1 MSAQAAEEPYPP
13 RIPHASAAGA
23 PPGRAARSLAGAPP
37 RAFAARGATDSATD
51 TRPGPAPT
59 AKPGTPRRAKGP
71 RILNVP
77 TGPLLVALLAVL
89 VGTMMVAISIGSVT
103 IPVVDVWRIV
113 WHHLTGAGATADPA
127 LDQIVWNFRTPRV
140 VLAALVGAGLAVAG
154 VVLQAVVANPL
165 ADPYVLGVSSGASL
179 GAVMVITMAG
189 GALGGLG
196 VSAAAFAGA
205 MVAVALV
212 FVLGLT
218 RGRLAPTRLVLSGV
232 AVGYLF
238 LAGTSYLQLQA
249 TPTELRSVMFWM
261 LGSVAGA
268 KWNQLGLVSTVVL
281 TSTVFLALFGRQLNA
296 LLAGDES
303 ATALGVDVH
312 RLRGALLV
320 LSSLLTGTVIAVA
333 GGIGFVG
340 LMIPHLVRLAVGAD
354 HRRLLP
360 LAAVVGAIYLVVVDL
375 LSRTVNRPNELP
387 LGILTALFGAPF
399 FLWLLRRNKTLDAS

>member
-13 RIPHASAAGA
+13 RTPHASAAGA
-23 PPGRAARSLAGAPP
+23 PPGRAARSLAGALP
-37 RAFAARGATDSATD
+37 RAFAARGATDSAVDTG
-51 TRPGPAPT
+51 TRPTPT
-59 AKPGTPRRAKGP
+59 AKPRTPRQAKGP

-77 TGPLLVALLAVL
+77 TGPLLVGLLAVL
-89 VGTMMVAISIGSVT
+89 VATMMVAISIGSVT
-103 IPVVDVWRIV
+103 IPVVDVWQIV
-113 WHHLTGAGATADPA
+113 WHHLTGAGAAADPA

>member
-1 MSAQAAEEPYPP
+1 MVIAVS
-13 RIPHASAAGA
+13 IGA
-23 PPGRAARSLAGAPP
+23 V
-37 RAFAARGATDSATD
+37 
-51 TRPGPAPT
+51 
-59 AKPGTPRRAKGP
+59 
-71 RILNVP
+71 NVP
-77 TGPLLVALLAVL
+77 LR
-89 VGTMMVAISIGSVT
+89 
-103 IPVVDVWRIV
+103 DVWSII
-113 WHHLTGAGATADPA
+113 WHHLSGDGRVADPA

-140 VLAALVGAGLAVAG
+140 VLAALVGAGLAVSG

-179 GAVMVITMAG
+179 GAVIVFTTTA

-196 VSAAAFAGA
+196 VSTAAFLGAIGA
-205 MVAVALV
+205 MVLV
-212 FVLGLT
+212 FLLGQK

-232 AVGYLF
+232 AVGYLL
-238 LAGTSYLQLQA
+238 LAATSYLQLRA
-249 TPTELRSVMFWM
+249 TPTELRTVMFWM

-268 KWNQLGLVSTVVL
+268 KWEQLPIVTTVVL
-281 TSTVFLALFGRQLNA
+281 TTTVALALFGRRLNA

-312 RLRGALLV
+312 RLRAVLLV
-320 LSSLLTGTVIAVA
+320 LASLLTGTVIAVA

-360 LAAVVGAIYLVVVDL
+360 LAAVVGATYLVLVDL
-375 LSRTVNRPNELP
+375 LSRTLTRPNELP

-399 FLWLLRRNKTLDAS
+399 FLWLLRRNKSLDSV